1 MATDT
6 NIIPQRPTFDNVFAD
21 WNNQHL
27 ARFGTYVNTATA
39 GEGNYERQ
47 VQALKDQTAQEQA
60 QWDATY
66 GNTAAGKAISSNP
79 PPTWQDSYNTWIKDY
94 QKVFGTDQ
102 LNRPWSADADAAA
115 QKQALDND
123 YLTSL
128 DKYNKEN
135 GTNIA
140 PQAGVLG
147 ANAQPN
153 SFYKQPESNNG
164 GLGGALASI
173 DPGRA
178 IGSIGNAIDKNV
190 TQPVGKG
197 FAQTDKFMTNL
208 TPYGWALPAA
218 IVAAYF
224 TAGGSLAVEGAAEGA
239 ALAAEGAGAVGAA
252 EGAGAIAAEAAT
264 TAGSEAFASGIAAG
278 MSEAEATAI
287 ANAAA
292 DASLASSA
300 GVESGAGLEAL
311 STSSS
316 AMGPTYGEMGYTG
329 VEGGFAGPTYDE
341 MGFTGLNQGEAIAQA
356 DSASQLAQLKDYA
369 SNAKDVYSNVNRAKN
384 IANALTSGKTGTTQ
398 QSTNPQALASLLASP
413 QEQFGGLYRM
423 NEKPFLSTQQTAS
436 LSPDS
441 YNVSGQNINSPIAPT
456 NQLLANLLYP
466 KA

>member
-60 QWDATY
+60 QWDAAY
-66 GNTAAGKAISSNP
+66 GNTPAAKAISSNP

-140 PQAGVLG
+140 PQSGVLG
-147 ANAQPN
+147 VNAQPN
-153 SFYKQPESNNG
+153 SFYKEPEKNNG

-173 DPGRA
+173 DPSRA
-178 IGSIGNAIDKNV
+178 IS
-190 TQPVGKG
+190 KG
-197 FAQTDKFMTNL
+197 L
-208 TPYGWALPAA
+208 TEVDTTVNREIPGGWTLPAIIA
-218 IVAAYF
+218 AAVATGYVDPTLLASA
-224 TAGGSLAVEGAAEGA
+224 TAAEGAAAAGAAEGA
-239 ALAAEGAGAVGAA
+239 AAAGAAGAGAGGAL
-252 EGAGAIAAEAAT
+252 T
-264 TAGSEAFASGIAAG
+264 TAEI
-278 MSEAEATAI
+278 
-287 ANAAA
+287 
-292 DASLASSA
+292 LASSGFVPAA
-300 GVESGAGLEAL
+300 GSGASFTIAPGAYGVAAGLGGAAAGGTGGAGTYLTPEL
-311 STSSS
+311 
-316 AMGPTYGEMGYTG
+316 MGPTYGELGFTG
-329 VEGGFAGPTYDE
+329 VEGGFAGPTYGE
-341 MGFTGLNQGEAIAQA
+341 MGFTGLNQGQAIAQA
-356 DSASQLAQLKDYA
+356 DAAAQLAQLKDYA
-369 SNAKDVYSNVNRAKN
+369 STAKDAYSNVNRAKN
-384 IANALTSGKTGTTQ
+384 IANALTGGKSGQ
-398 QSTNPQALASLLASP
+398 QAINPSALASLLTSS

>member
-60 QWDATY
+60 QWDAAY

-102 LNRPWSADADAAA
+102 LNRPWSADADAVA

-123 YLTSL
+123 YLSSL
-128 DKYNKEN
+128 AKYNEKN

-140 PQAGVLG
+140 PQTGVLG
-147 ANAQPN
+147 TNAQPN
-153 SFYKQPESNNG
+153 SFYKEPEKSGGG
-164 GLGGALASI
+164 GLGGFLASI
-173 DPGRA
+173 DPSRA
-178 IGSIGNAIDKNV
+178 IS
-190 TQPVGKG
+190 KG
-197 FAQTDKFMTNL
+197 L
-208 TPYGWALPAA
+208 TEVDTTVNREIPGGWALPA
-218 IVAAYF
+218 IITAAYL
-224 TAGGSLAVEGAAEGA
+224 TGYVDPSLLAAEGAAAAGAAEGA
-239 ALAAEGAGAVGAA
+239 AVAGGAVGA
-252 EGAGAIAAEAAT
+252 GAGAGGALT
-264 TAGSEAFASGIAAG
+264 TAEI
-278 MSEAEATAI
+278 
-287 ANAAA
+287 
-292 DASLASSA
+292 LASSGFVPAA
-300 GVESGAGLEAL
+300 GSGASFAIAPGTYGVAAGLGGAAAGGVGAGSYLTPEL
-311 STSSS
+311 
-316 AMGPTYGEMGYTG
+316 MGPTYGELGLTG
-329 VEGGFAGPTYDE
+329 VEGGFAGPTYGE
-341 MGFTGLNQGEAIAQA
+341 MGFTGLNQGQAIAQA
-356 DSASQLAQLKDYA
+356 DAAAQLAQLKDYA
-369 SNAKDVYSNVNRAKN
+369 STAKDAYSNVNRAKN
-384 IANALTSGKTGTTQ
+384 IANALTGGKSSQ
-398 QSTNPQALASLLASP
+398 QSINPSALASLLTSP

>member
-1 MATDT
+1 MPTDT
-6 NIIPQRPTFDNVFAD
+6 NIIPQRPTFDSVFAN
-21 WNNQHL
+21 WNNLHL

-39 GEGNYERQ
+39 GAGNYERQ
-47 VQALKDQTAQEQA
+47 VEDLKKQTAQEQA

-102 LNRPWSADADAAA
+102 LNRPWSADADAVA

-123 YLTSL
+123 YLSSL
-128 DKYNKEN
+128 AKYNEKN

-153 SFYKQPESNNG
+153 SFYKEPEKNNDALG
-164 GLGGALASI
+164 GLGNVLVDVDKFVNREIPGGWTLPAVIAAAVATGYVDPSLLASTTAAEGGATGAGGLTGGGAFVPAAGSGASFTI
-173 DPGRA
+173 APEAAYTVVGGAGGAAGVTATPGA
-178 IGSIGNAIDKNV
+178 NAVLNSSTNI
-190 TQPVGKG
+190 
-197 FAQTDKFMTNL
+197 ANL
-208 TPYGWALPAA
+208 TPPGAGNFGSIVAPSANAVTNGAGLTGAIGAGTMVGDGTLGTTIGQTYMAAAPGQFAVDASGAA
-218 IVAAYF
+218 IP
-224 TAGGSLAVEGAAEGA
+224 AG
-239 ALAAEGAGAVGAA
+239 
-252 EGAGAIAAEAAT
+252 
-264 TAGSEAFASGIAAG
+264 ASGIAG
-278 MSEAEATAI
+278 TI
-287 ANAAA
+287 P
-292 DASLASSA
+292 SS
-300 GVESGAGLEAL
+300 G
-311 STSSS
+311 
-316 AMGPTYGEMGYTG
+316 
-329 VEGGFAGPTYDE
+329 
-341 MGFTGLNQGEAIAQA
+341 I
-356 DSASQLAQLKDYA
+356 SAS
-369 SNAKDVYSNVNRAKN
+369 DVLRNVNRAKS
-384 IANALTSGKTGTTQ
+384 IANALTSGKTGQ
-398 QSTNPQALASLLASP
+398 QAINPSALASLLTSP